1 MLETVSVVRVIAS
14 CAIVCGLAWALG
26 VWLRRLQPIPSSNQ
40 RRLRLLEILHLGGG
54 KSLALVAYQHRKFII
69 ALTPQSVQLLT
80 EVSEDA
86 SSEIRTPHPAPR
98 THNGWDGGRGT
109 RDEMGHV
116 MSAMFGMQD
125 GWRDSEAK
133 RNSQKDSELSEHEQT
148 SHPASRTPHPI
159 MRRFLSFLH
168 SALRTPHIVLVVPLL
183 LVVFASFASSQS
195 QAPSPQTQLS
205 LMRESVQILMVL
217 TLIALAP
224 FLLAVMTCFT
234 RIVIVLSLLRV
245 AMGTPQTPPN
255 PVVIGMALFLT
266 LFVMAPTLQEAN
278 EKGLQPFLRNEISL
292 EQAIAEGY
300 KPFQRFML
308 RQVREKDIA
317 LFLRIAKLPNPKRP
331 EDVPAYIL
339 IPAFVLSEVRTGFEI
354 GFLLAVPFLVLDLVV
369 ASVLMGM
376 GMLMVPPMLISLP
389 LKLLLFVLADGWHLL
404 MKGLA
409 LSVR

>member
-1 MLETVSVVRVIAS
+1 LQ
-14 CAIVCGLAWALG
+14 
-26 VWLRRLQPIPSSNQ
+26 RLPSNNQ
-40 RRLRLLEILHLGGG
+40 RRLRLLEVLPLGGG

-69 ALTPQSVQLLT
+69 ALTPQSVRLLT
-80 EVSEDA
+80 EVCEDA
-86 SSEIRTPHPAPR
+86 SIEIRTPHPTPR
-98 THNGWDGGRGT
+98 THSGWDWGRGA
-109 RDEMGHV
+109 RDEMEHV
-116 MSAMFGMQD
+116 LSAEFGVQED
-125 GWRDSEAK
+125 RRDSETK
-133 RNSQKDSELSEHEQT
+133 GNLQKIPELSEHDQT
-148 SHPASRTPHPI
+148 SHLAPHTPHSI
-159 MRRFLSFLH
+159 LHRFLSFLH
-168 SALRTPHIVLVVPLL
+168 SALRTPHIILVVPLL
-183 LVVFASFASSQS
+183 LSVFISFASSQS
-195 QAPSPQTQLS
+195 PTSNPQAQLS
-205 LMRESVQILMVL
+205 LMRESVQILMIL

-292 EQAIAEGY
+292 EQAVAEGY
-300 KPFQRFML
+300 KPFQKFML

-339 IPAFVLSEVRTGFEI
+339 IPAFVLGEVRTGFEI

-409 LSVR
+409 LSIR

>member
-1 MLETVSVVRVIAS
+1 METVSVVRVIAS

-26 VWLRRLQPIPSSNQ
+26 IWLRRLQPIPSSNQ

-54 KSLALVAYQHRKFII
+54 KSLALVAYQNRRFII

-80 EVSEDA
+80 EVREDA
-86 SSEIRTPHPAPR
+86 PSEICTPHPAPR

-109 RDEMGHV
+109 RDETEHV
-116 MSAMFGMQD
+116 PNADFGVQEDQRD
-125 GWRDSEAK
+125 GDARG
-133 RNSQKDSELSEHEQT
+133 NSQKDSELSEHNWT
-148 SHPASRTPHPI
+148 LHP
-159 MRRFLSFLH
+159 MLRRFLSFLH
-168 SALRTPHIVLVVPLL
+168 SALRTPHIFLLVPLL
-183 LVVFASFASSQS
+183 LSVFVSFASSQS
-195 QAPSPQTQLS
+195 PVPNPQAQLS

-292 EQAIAEGY
+292 EQAVAEGY

-354 GFLLAVPFLVLDLVV
+354 GFLLAVPFLVLDLVI

>member
-1 MLETVSVVRVIAS
+1 MTETVSVVRVIAS

-26 VWLRRLQPIPSSNQ
+26 VWLRRLQPMSSSNQ

-54 KSLALVAYQHRKFII
+54 KSLALVAYQNRRFII
-69 ALTPQSVQLLT
+69 ALTTQSVQLLT

-86 SSEIRTPHPAPR
+86 PSEICTPHPAPR

-109 RDEMGHV
+109 RGEKEHV
-116 MSAMFGMQD
+116 LNAEFGVQGD
-125 GWRDSEAK
+125 QRYGEAGRDL
-133 RNSQKDSELSEHEQT
+133 QKNSELSENNRN
-148 SHPASRTPHPI
+148 SHPAPCTPHPI
-159 MRRFLSFLH
+159 LRRFLSFLH
-168 SALRTPHIVLVVPLL
+168 SAPRTPHIFLLAPLL
-183 LVVFASFASSQS
+183 LVVFASLASSQS
-195 QAPSPQTQLS
+195 TTSNPQAQLS

-354 GFLLAVPFLVLDLVV
+354 GFLLTVPFLVVDLVV

>member
-1 MLETVSVVRVIAS
+1 MMETVSVVRVIAS

-26 VWLRRLQPIPSSNQ
+26 VWLRRLQPISPNNQ

-69 ALTPQSVQLLT
+69 ALTHQSVQLLT
-80 EVSEDA
+80 EVNEDTP
-86 SSEIRTPHPAPR
+86 SEICTLHPTPRTHNGRDGGQGERDEAEDVLSAGAGLREDWGDSEAKGNSQKHFKLSEHDQTSHPAPR
-98 THNGWDGGRGT
+98 TPQS
-109 RDEMGHV
+109 V
-116 MSAMFGMQD
+116 V
-125 GWRDSEAK
+125 
-133 RNSQKDSELSEHEQT
+133 
-148 SHPASRTPHPI
+148 
-159 MRRFLSFLH
+159 RRFLSFLH
-168 SALRTPHIVLVVPLL
+168 SALRTPHIILLVPLL
-183 LVVFASFASSQS
+183 LSVFISFASSQS
-195 QAPSPQTQLS
+195 PTSNPQAQLS

-292 EQAIAEGY
+292 EQAVAEGY
-300 KPFQRFML
+300 KPFQKFML

-339 IPAFVLSEVRTGFEI
+339 IPAFVLGEVRTGFEI

>member
-1 MLETVSVVRVIAS
+1 MEAVSVVRVIVS
-14 CAIVCGLAWALG
+14 CAAVCGLAWALG
-26 VWLRRLQPIPSSNQ
+26 IWLRRLQPIPSSNQ

-54 KSLALVAYQHRKFII
+54 KSLALVAYQNRRFII

-80 EVSEDA
+80 EFSEDTP
-86 SSEIRTPHPAPR
+86 SEIRPPHPAPR

-109 RDEMGHV
+109 RDETEHV
-116 MSAMFGMQD
+116 LNAEFGVQED
-125 GWRDSEAK
+125 RRYGEAGRDS
-133 RNSQKDSELSEHEQT
+133 QKNSELSEHNWT
-148 SHPASRTPHPI
+148 SHPAPRTLHPTL
-159 MRRFLSFLH
+159 RRFLSFLH
-168 SALRTPHIVLVVPLL
+168 SALRTPHIVLVVSLL
-183 LVVFASFASSQS
+183 LGVFISFACSQPPTS
-195 QAPSPQTQLS
+195 NPQAQLS

-224 FLLAVMTCFT
+224 FLLSVMTCFT

-317 LFLRIAKLPNPKRP
+317 LFLRIAKMPNPKRP

-354 GFLLAVPFLVLDLVV
+354 GFLLAVPFLVLDLVI

>member
-1 MLETVSVVRVIAS
+1 MASVVRVIAS
-14 CAIVCGLAWALG
+14 CAIVCLLAWWLG
-26 VWLRRLQPIPSSNQ
+26 IWLRKLQPMQTRNN
-40 RRLRLLEILHLGGG
+40 RRLRLLELLPFGAG
-54 KSLALVAYQHRKFII
+54 KSLALVACYNRKFLI
-69 ALTPQSVQLLT
+69 AVTPQSIQLLA
-80 EVSEDA
+80 EVDGHAADELGKSGFNRETCESENLADA
-86 SSEIRTPHPAPR
+86 NFAPQ
-98 THNGWDGGRGT
+98 NGET
-109 RDEMGHV
+109 KT
-116 MSAMFGMQD
+116 
-125 GWRDSEAK
+125 AK
-133 RNSQKDSELSEHEQT
+133 IL
-148 SHPASRTPHPI
+148 
-159 MRRFLSFLH
+159 RRFFPML
-168 SALRTPHIVLVVPLL
+168 PLL
-183 LVVFASFASSQS
+183 ALVFAFVSLASSQS
-195 QAPSPQTQLS
+195 PAPSPQNQLS
-205 LMRESVQILMVL
+205 LMRESVQILMLL

-278 EKGLQPFLRNEISL
+278 EKGLQPFLQNRISL
-292 EQAIAEGY
+292 EQAISEGY
-300 KPFQRFML
+300 KPFQKFML

-317 LFLRIAKLPNPKRP
+317 LFLRIAKLPNPKKP
-331 EDVPAYIL
+331 EDVPPYIL

-354 GFLLAVPFLVLDLVV
+354 GFLLSVPFLVVDLVV

-404 MKGLA
+404 MRGLA

>member
-1 MLETVSVVRVIAS
+1 METVSVVRVIAS

-54 KSLALVAYQHRKFII
+54 KSLALVAYQNRRFII

-80 EVSEDA
+80 EFSED
-86 SSEIRTPHPAPR
+86 THPSPR
-98 THNGWDGGRGT
+98 TRNGRDGGRGT
-109 RDEMGHV
+109 RDETEHV
-116 MSAMFGMQD
+116 PNADFGVQED
-125 GWRDSEAK
+125 QRNGDARG
-133 RNSQKDSELSEHEQT
+133 NSQKDSELSEHNWT
-148 SHPASRTPHPI
+148 LHP
-159 MRRFLSFLH
+159 MLRRFLSFLH
-168 SALRTPHIVLVVPLL
+168 FALRTPHIVLLVPLL
-183 LVVFASFASSQS
+183 LSVFVSFASSQS
-195 QAPSPQTQLS
+195 PVPNPQAQLS

-234 RIVIVLSLLRV
+234 RIVIVLSLLRI

-292 EQAIAEGY
+292 EQAVAEGY

-354 GFLLAVPFLVLDLVV
+354 GFLLAVPFLVLDLVI

>member
-1 MLETVSVVRVIAS
+1 MTEMVSVVRVIAS
-14 CAIVCGLAWALG
+14 CAIACGLAWAIG
-26 VWLRRLQPIPSSNQ
+26 VWLRRVQQVHTNPN
-40 RRLRLLEILHLGGG
+40 RNLRLLEVLHLGGG
-54 KSLALVAYQHRKFII
+54 KSLALVAYRHRRLLI
-69 ALTPQSVQLLT
+69 ALTSQNVHLLT
-80 EVSEDA
+80 ELTE
-86 SSEIRTPHPAPR
+86 
-98 THNGWDGGRGT
+98 N
-109 RDEMGHV
+109 
-116 MSAMFGMQD
+116 
-125 GWRDSEAK
+125 EAYT
-133 RNSQKDSELSEHEQT
+133 SEHEFEGSKQSEGDSLLT
-148 SHPASRTPHPI
+148 PPKLHPESIPDRLSPLHHL
-159 MRRFLSFLH
+159 RRFFPTLTIF
-168 SALRTPHIVLVVPLL
+168 LL
-183 LVVFASFASSQS
+183 LVACVSVGSSQTP
-195 QAPSPQTQLS
+195 APDPRSQLS
-205 LMRESVQILMVL
+205 LMRESVQILMLL

-234 RIVIVLSLLRV
+234 RIVIVLSLLRI

-278 EKGLQPFLRNEISL
+278 EKGLQPFLRNNVSL
-292 EQAIAEGY
+292 EQAINEGY
-300 KPFQRFML
+300 KPFQKFML

-317 LFLRIAKLPNPKRP
+317 LFLRVARLPNPKKP

-354 GFLLAVPFLVLDLVV
+354 GFLLSIPFLVVDLVV

-404 MKGLA
+404 MRGLA

>member
-1 MLETVSVVRVIAS
+1 M
-14 CAIVCGLAWALG
+14 
-26 VWLRRLQPIPSSNQ
+26 Q
-40 RRLRLLEILHLGGG
+40 
-54 KSLALVAYQHRKFII
+54 
-69 ALTPQSVQLLT
+69 
-80 EVSEDA
+80 ED
-86 SSEIRTPHPAPR
+86 
-98 THNGWDGGRGT
+98 
-109 RDEMGHV
+109 
-116 MSAMFGMQD
+116 
-125 GWRDSEAK
+125 WRDGEM
-133 RNSQKDSELSEHEQT
+133 RGNLQKNPELSGHIQT
-148 SHPASRTPHPI
+148 SHPAPCTPHSI
-159 MRRFLSFLH
+159 LHRFLSLLH
-168 SALRTPHIVLVVPLL
+168 FTLRASHIVLVMLL
-183 LVVFASFASSQS
+183 SLSVFVSFASSQS
-195 QAPSPQTQLS
+195 PTSNPQAQLS

-278 EKGLQPFLRNEISL
+278 EKGLQPFLRNKISL
-292 EQAIAEGY
+292 EQAVAEGY
-300 KPFQRFML
+300 KPFQKFML

-354 GFLLAVPFLVLDLVV
+354 GFLLAVPFLVVDLVV